1 MTAGFSRPVQLAAG
15 EGIEGFHCGVEI
27 GDEWAVR
34 HAATARA
41 RGTAAAY
48 YARFGINP
56 IGDSGRMA
64 IRL

>member
-27 GDEWAVR
+27 VDEWAAR

-41 RGTAAAY
+41 RGTDVY
-48 YARFGINP
+48 KRQVQGCL
-56 IGDSGRMA
+56 MV
-64 IRL
+64 RLALI